1 MLAFFR
7 PARFIL
13 VCSLLCGSVVC
24 QQSTPPAPTAAGDS
38 GSVPNQGQSL
48 GELARKMRKD
58 HTAEVQMS
66 DADAKELFRSVDKI
80 VAFASEDSGFPKHST
95 VKRRLVGSAEVEK
108 YTRDQQAK
116 EEYAERLARSEM
128 TMKKFGLLPREFN
141 LREFVVK
148 ANGKE
153 IAAYY
158 DDETKTIS
166 MLNWIP
172 LERQAPILAHELT
185 HALQDQNYDLKAW
198 LKAGQGA
205 SQPGEE
211 KSSQADVDD
220 DSTGARRAVVE
231 GQAQIVFVDYLLA
244 PMGRTLQNTPGLIYQ
259 MEEPAVKAVADSQ
272 LLHDAPMI
280 LREMGTFPYR
290 DGLIF
295 EGELLEK
302 GGKKMAFSG
311 VFARPPRN
319 THEVLQPTAYITS
332 EKLSP
337 IRIPDVQSILSDKY
351 AVYDSGGIG
360 ELDLRALLKTYGN
373 RKEADMLAAGWQG
386 GAYVAYRRTAKTA
399 TDALTTADLAL
410 LYVSRWKSPQSA
422 ERFAHVYAAAIAQ
435 RYHTATPQAVA
446 SCAGA
451 KCPAS
456 AVQILTEEGP
466 VIVEQWAD
474 NTVLVSESF
483 DQITAGKLVDAV
495 REGNAE
501 ARADN
506 LCHDELGLRL
516 YDLPEFS
523 AFQAQIG
530 EKILRELERAAK

>member
-1 MLAFFR
+1 MASLLR
-7 PARFIL
+7 PTRFL
-13 VCSLLCGSVVC
+13 LLYGLLCGSVVS
-24 QQSTPPAPTAAGDS
+24 QQPAYPAATVSGDS
-38 GSVPNQGQSL
+38 NSAAEQGQSL

-66 DADAKELFRSVDKI
+66 EEDAKDLFKSVDKI
-80 VAFASEDSGFPKHST
+80 VAFASEDSGFPKRST
-95 VKRRLVGSAEVEK
+95 VKRRLVSSAEVEK

-116 EEYAERLARSEM
+116 EEYAQRFARSEM

-141 LREFVVK
+141 LREFVIK

-166 MLNWIP
+166 LLNWIP
-172 LERQAPILAHELT
+172 KDRQAPILAHELT

-205 SQPGEE
+205 SQPGE
-211 KSSQADVDD
+211 KKDNQPDVDD
-220 DSTGARRAVVE
+220 DSAGARRAVVE
-231 GQAQIVFVDYLLA
+231 GQAQIVFVDYLLE
-244 PMGRTLQNTPGLIYQ
+244 PLGRTLQNTPGLIYQ

-290 DGLIF
+290 EGLIF

-302 GGKKMAFSG
+302 GGKQMAFSG
-311 VFARPPRN
+311 VFARPPHN
-319 THEVLQPTAYITS
+319 THEVLQPTAYINR

-337 IRIPDVQSILSDKY
+337 IRIPDVQQILSDKY

-360 ELDLRALLKTYGN
+360 ELDVRALLKTYGN
-373 RKEADMLAAGWQG
+373 RKEADNLAAGWQG
-386 GAYVAYRRTAKTA
+386 GAYVAFRRTAKTA
-399 TDALTTADLAL
+399 SNALTTADLAL
-410 LYVSRWKSPQSA
+410 LYVSRWKSSPSA
-422 ERFAHVYAAAIAQ
+422 ERFAHVYASAIAQ
-435 RYHTATPQAVA
+435 RYKNVTPQPAA
-446 SCAGA
+446 SCVGV
-451 KCPAS
+451 KCPVS

-501 ARADN
+501 IRANN
-506 LCHDELGLRL
+506 LRHDELGLRL
-516 YDLPEFS
+516 SDLPGFS

-530 EKILRELERAAK
+530 DRILRELESRTK

>member
-1 MLAFFR
+1 MTAFYR
-7 PARFIL
+7 PSRFML
-13 VCSLLCGSVVC
+13 VCSLLCGSVVG
-24 QQSTPPAPTAAGDS
+24 QQSVSPAPTAS
-38 GSVPNQGQSL
+38 GNSSSAADQGQSL
-48 GELARKMRKD
+48 GELARKVRKD

-66 DADAKELFRSVDKI
+66 EEDAKDLFRSVDKI
-80 VAFASEDSGFPKHST
+80 VAFASEDSGFLKRST
-95 VKRRLVGSAEVEK
+95 VKRRLVSSAEVEK
-108 YTRDQQAK
+108 YTRDQEAK
-116 EEYAERLARSEM
+116 EEYTQRLARSEM

-141 LREFVVK
+141 LPEFVVK

-166 MLNWIP
+166 LLNWIP
-172 LERQAPILAHELT
+172 KDRQAPILAHELT

-205 SQPGEE
+205 SQSGEKKDNE
-211 KSSQADVDD
+211 PDVDD
-220 DSTGARRAVVE
+220 DSATARRAVVE

-244 PMGRTLQNTPGLIYQ
+244 PLGRTLQNTPGLIYQ

-290 DGLIF
+290 EGLIF

-302 GGKKMAFSG
+302 GGKQMAFAG
-311 VFARPPRN
+311 VFAHPPRN
-319 THEVLQPTAYITS
+319 THEVLQPTAYINS
-332 EKLSP
+332 EKLAA
-337 IRIPDVQSILSDKY
+337 IRIPDVQQILSDKY
-351 AVYDSGGIG
+351 AVYDSGGVG
-360 ELDLRALLKTYGN
+360 ELDVRALLKTYGN
-373 RKEADMLAAGWQG
+373 RKEADNLAAAWQG
-386 GAYVAYRRTAKTA
+386 GAYVAFRRTAKTA

-410 LYVSRWKSPQSA
+410 LYVSRWKSRPSA

-435 RYHTATPQAVA
+435 RYKNATPQAAA

-451 KCPAS
+451 KCPVS

-495 REGNAE
+495 RERNAE
-501 ARADN
+501 VRADN
-506 LCHDELGLRL
+506 FRHDELGLRL
-516 YDLPEFS
+516 YDLPGFS

-530 EKILRELERAAK
+530 DRILRELESGTK

>member
-1 MLAFFR
+1 
-7 PARFIL
+7 
-13 VCSLLCGSVVC
+13 
-24 QQSTPPAPTAAGDS
+24 
-38 GSVPNQGQSL
+38 
-48 GELARKMRKD
+48 MRKD

-66 DADAKELFRSVDKI
+66 AEDAKDLFRSVDKI
-80 VAFASEDSGFPKHST
+80 VAFASEDSGFAKRSI
-95 VKRRLVGSAEVEK
+95 VKRRLVSSAEVEQ
-108 YTRDQQAK
+108 YTRDQEAR
-116 EEYAERLARSEM
+116 EEYTQRFARSEM

-166 MLNWIP
+166 LLNWIP
-172 LERQAPILAHELT
+172 KDRQAPILAHELT

-198 LKAGQGA
+198 LKAGQAA
-205 SQPGEE
+205 SQPAESR
-211 KSSQADVDD
+211 SSEADVDD
-220 DSTGARRAVVE
+220 DSAGARSAVVE
-231 GQAQIVFVDYLLA
+231 GQAQVVFIDYLLA

-290 DGLIF
+290 EGLIF

-311 VFARPPRN
+311 AFARPPRN
-319 THEVLQPTAYITS
+319 THEVLQPTAYINS
-332 EKLSP
+332 EKLPSVG
-337 IRIPDVQSILSDKY
+337 IPDVQQILSDKY
-351 AVYDSGGIG
+351 AAYDSGGIG
-360 ELDLRALLKTYGN
+360 ELDVRALLKTYGN
-373 RKEADMLAAGWQG
+373 RKEADILAAGWQG

-410 LYVSRWKSPQSA
+410 LYVSRWKSPQAA
-422 ERFAHVYAAAIAQ
+422 ERFAHVYANAIAQ
-435 RYHTATPQAVA
+435 RYRNATPQAAA

-506 LCHDELGLRL
+506 LRRDELSLRL

-530 EKILRELERAAK
+530 ERVLSELEREAR

>member
-1 MLAFFR
+1 
-7 PARFIL
+7 
-13 VCSLLCGSVVC
+13 
-24 QQSTPPAPTAAGDS
+24 
-38 GSVPNQGQSL
+38 
-48 GELARKMRKD
+48 LARKVRKD
-58 HTAEVQMS
+58 HTVEVQMS
-66 DADAKELFRSVDKI
+66 DEDAKDLFRSVDKI
-80 VAFASEDSGFPKHST
+80 VAFASEDTGFPKHST
-95 VKRRLVGSAEVEK
+95 VKRRLVSSAEVEK
-108 YTRDQQAK
+108 YTRDQEAK
-116 EEYAERLARSEM
+116 EEYAQRFARSEM

-166 MLNWIP
+166 LLNWIP
-172 LERQAPILAHELT
+172 KDRQAPILAHELT

-198 LKAGQGA
+198 MKAGQGT
-205 SQPGEE
+205 SPLGEE
-211 KSSQADVDD
+211 KDGEPVVDD
-220 DSTGARRAVVE
+220 DNAGARRAVVE
-231 GQAQIVFVDYLLA
+231 GQAQVVFVDYLLA
-244 PMGRTLQNTPGLIYQ
+244 PLGRTLLNTPGLIYQ

-280 LREMGTFPYR
+280 LRETGTFPYR
-290 DGLIF
+290 EGLIF
-295 EGELLEK
+295 EAELLEK

-319 THEVLQPTAYITS
+319 THEVLQPTAYINS
-332 EKLSP
+332 EKLVE
-337 IRIPDVQSILSDKY
+337 IHIPDVQQILSDKY

-360 ELDLRALLKTYGN
+360 ELDVRALLKTYGN
-373 RKEADMLAAGWQG
+373 RKEADNLAAGWQG
-386 GAYVAYRRTAKTA
+386 GAYVAYRRTAKPA

-410 LYVSRWKSPQSA
+410 LYVSRWKTSPSA
-422 ERFAHVYAAAIAQ
+422 ERFVHIYANAIAQ
-435 RYHTATPQAVA
+435 RYKNATPQPAA

-451 KCPAS
+451 KCPVS

-474 NTVLVSESF
+474 NSVLVSESF

-495 REGNAE
+495 RERNAE
-501 ARADN
+501 MRADN
-506 LCHDELGLRL
+506 LNHDELGLRL
-516 YDLPEFS
+516 YQLPGFS

-530 EKILRELERAAK
+530 DRILRELETARK

>member
-1 MLAFFR
+1 MTAFFR
-7 PARFIL
+7 PTRFML
-13 VCSLLCGSVVC
+13 VCSLLCGSVVG
-24 QQSTPPAPTAAGDS
+24 QQPTSAAPAASSDSNSAAG
-38 GSVPNQGQSL
+38 QGQSL

-66 DADAKELFRSVDKI
+66 DEDAKDLFHSVDKI
-80 VAFASEDSGFPKHST
+80 IAFASEDSGFPKRST

-108 YTRDQQAK
+108 YTRDQEAK
-116 EEYAERLARSEM
+116 EEYAQRFARSEM

-166 MLNWIP
+166 LLNWIP
-172 LERQAPILAHELT
+172 KDRQAPILAHELT

-198 LKAGQGA
+198 MKAGQRA
-205 SQPGEE
+205 SQPGEKKDNE
-211 KSSQADVDD
+211 PDVDD
-220 DSTGARRAVVE
+220 DSAGARRAVVE

-244 PMGRTLQNTPGLIYQ
+244 PLGRTLQNTPGLIYQ

-290 DGLIF
+290 EGLIF

-319 THEVLQPTAYITS
+319 THEVLQPTAYINS
-332 EKLSP
+332 EKLAA
-337 IRIPDVQSILSDKY
+337 IRIPDVQQILSDKY

-360 ELDLRALLKTYGN
+360 ELDVRALLKTFGN
-373 RKEADMLAAGWQG
+373 RKEADNLAAGWQG
-386 GAYVAYRRTAKTA
+386 GAYVAYRRTTKTA

-410 LYVSRWKSPQSA
+410 LYVSRWKSPASA
-422 ERFAHVYAAAIAQ
+422 ERFAHVYATAIAE
-435 RYHTATPQAVA
+435 RYKNATPQAAA

-451 KCPAS
+451 KCPVS

-501 ARADN
+501 VRAGN
-506 LCHDELGLRL
+506 SRHGELGLRL
-516 YDLPEFS
+516 YDLPGFS

-530 EKILRELERAAK
+530 DRILRELESGTK